1 MKTIIKG
8 GRVID
13 PASSTDAVKDVLF
26 EDGIIVKVEENI
38 SEAAEN
44 VIDASGCLVSVS
56 YTHLTL
62 PTKA

>member
-44 VIDASGCLVSVS
+44 VIDAS
-56 YTHLTL
+56 
-62 PTKA
+62 